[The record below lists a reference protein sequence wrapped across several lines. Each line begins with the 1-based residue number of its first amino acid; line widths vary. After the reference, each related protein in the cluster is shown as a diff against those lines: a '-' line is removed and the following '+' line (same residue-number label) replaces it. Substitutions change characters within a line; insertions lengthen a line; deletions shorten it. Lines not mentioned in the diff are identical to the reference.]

1 MWRFTHLVI
10 TIGLDLI
17 VEYPSWFILFCLLL
31 GAGGAFFLYFRTK
44 RDDLK
49 PWIMKLM
56 VALRFLS
63 ITILSFL
70 LLSPLIKKTTETI
83 EKPIIIIAQDNSLS
97 VTSGKDSSFYRKDY
111 RSKLTGL
118 ADELKKKQDVAFFSF
133 GEKVSNALLTD
144 FSEKQTDISEL
155 LDELNSRY
163 SNRNVGAIILASDG
177 IYNKGSNPYY
187 TAQKLNCPL
196 YTIALGDTIYN
207 KDIILKK
214 IIYNHTVF
222 MGDKFPVEINIEAD
236 KCAGESTDVMVK
248 KGDQVL
254 FTRKILFT
262 SGKSVQKVNILLEAR
277 EKGMQRYSVIVTPV
291 NGEISKVNNQ
301 QDFFVEVSEARQ
313 KIAILYQS
321 PHPDIAAI
329 RSALESSLKFDVE
342 EHKIDDFNQ
351 PPDKYDLIIL
361 YQLPSQL
368 EISNLAYL
376 INSHTSL
383 LYCIGSETDLN
394 AFNALKTGLEIHSLK
409 ITFIESLPQWNESF
423 SLFTIDKS
431 LLEVFKEFPP
441 LSAPFG
447 TFQFSPVSDILF
459 YQKIGTVQSKIPLIL
474 FFQNS
479 GQKVGIVAGE
489 NLWKWRLSDY
499 QQKGNHDI
507 FNEMLN
513 KIAQY
518 LSVKA
523 DKSFFRI
530 KCNDKFPENGPVEFE
545 AEVYNESYELI
556 NQPDVNLIITDEN
569 NKSYP
574 FVFGK
579 TDKAYYLN
587 TGNFPV
593 GTYKYQA
600 TVKVGNN
607 LYQKKGEFVITPL
620 NLEMMNSMADHNLL
634 YRLARSHDGDM
645 VYPRN
650 MDHLAK
656 MINNREDMKSV
667 SYTQKRYA
675 DLAGNLWVFLL
686 ILALISAEWFIRKRN
701 GIT

>member
-1 MWRFTHLVI
+1 M
-10 TIGLDLI
+10 DLI
-17 VEYPSWFILFCLLL
+17 VEYPSWLIIFCLLF
-31 GAGGAFFLYFRTK
+31 GATGAFFLYYKTK

-49 PWIMKLM
+49 RWIMRLM
-56 VALRFLS
+56 IALRFLS
-63 ITILSFL
+63 ITVISFL

-97 VTSGKDSSFYRKDY
+97 VVAGKDSSFYRNGY
-111 RSKLTGL
+111 RSKLTAL
-118 ADELKKKQDVAFFSF
+118 ADELKKKQEVTFYSF
-133 GEKVSNALLTD
+133 GEKISNALLTD
-144 FSEKQTDISEL
+144 FSERQTDISGL
-155 LDELNSRY
+155 VDELNSRY

-187 TAQKLNCPL
+187 AAQKLNCPI

-214 IIYNHTVF
+214 ILYNHTVF
-222 MGDKFPVEINIEAD
+222 VGDKFPVEINLEAD
-236 KCAGESTDVMVK
+236 KCAGESTDVVVK

-254 FTRKILFT
+254 STRKILF
-262 SGKSVQKVNILLEAR
+262 SSEKSVQKVNVLLEAR
-277 EKGMQRYSVIVTPV
+277 EKGMQRYSIIVTPV
-291 NGEISKVNNQ
+291 NGEISKVNNE
-301 QDFFVEVSEARQ
+301 QDLFVEVSEARQ
-313 KIAILYQS
+313 KIAILYQA
-321 PHPDIAAI
+321 PHPDIAAM

-342 EHKIDDFNQ
+342 EHKIDEFNQ

-361 YQLPSQL
+361 YQLPSQSGITNMTDL
-368 EISNLAYL
+368 MK
-376 INSHTSL
+376 SHTSL

-394 AFNALKTGLEIHSLK
+394 AFNDLKTGLEIHSAK
-409 ITFIESLPQWNESF
+409 MTSIESLPQWNETF
-423 SLFTIDKS
+423 SLFTVDKS
-431 LLEVFKEFPP
+431 LIDVIKEFPP

-447 TFQFSPVSDILF
+447 TYQFSPVSDVLF
-459 YQKIGTVQSKIPLIL
+459 YQKIGTVQSKIPLIV
-474 FFQNS
+474 FFRNS
-479 GQKVGIVAGE
+479 GQKIGIVAGE

-499 QQKGNHDI
+499 QQKANHDI
-507 FNEMLN
+507 FNDMMN

-523 DKSFFRI
+523 DKSFFRV
-530 KCNDKFPENGPVEFE
+530 KCSDKFLENEPVEFE

-579 TDKAYYLN
+579 TDKAYWLSA
-587 TGNFPV
+587 GNFPV

-600 TVKVGNN
+600 SVKVGNN
-607 LYQKKGEFVITPL
+607 LYQKKGEFVIAPL
-620 NLEMMNSMADHNLL
+620 NLEMINTTADHNLL

-650 MDHLAK
+650 MDQLAK
-656 MINNREDMKSV
+656 MITNREDMKSV
-667 SYTQKRYA
+667 SFSQKRYA
-675 DLAGNLWVFLL
+675 DLTGNLWVFLV
-686 ILALISAEWFIRKRN
+686 ILGLISAEWFIRKRS

>member
-1 MWRFTHLVI
+1 M
-10 TIGLDLI
+10 DLI

-31 GAGGAFFLYFRTK
+31 GGGGAFFLYFRTK

-49 PWIMKLM
+49 PWIIWLM
-56 VALRFLS
+56 SVLRFLS
-63 ITILSFL
+63 ISIISFL

-83 EKPIIIIAQDNSLS
+83 EKPIIVIAQDNSS
-97 VTSGKDSSFYRKDY
+97 SITSGKDSSFYRKDF
-111 RSKLTGL
+111 RSKLTRL
-118 ADELKKKQDVAFFSF
+118 ADELKKKQDVVYFSF
-133 GEKVSNALLTD
+133 GEKISNALLTD
-144 FSEKQTDISEL
+144 FSEKQTDISEVL
-155 LDELNSRY
+155 EELSSRY

-187 TAQKLNCPL
+187 TAQKLTCPI
-196 YTIALGDTIYN
+196 YTVALGDTMDN

-236 KCAGESTDVMVK
+236 KCAGESTEVVVK

-254 FTRKILFT
+254 FTRKIFFS
-262 SGKSVQKVNILLEAR
+262 SGKSVQKVSIILEAR
-277 EKGMQRYSVIVTPV
+277 EKGMQRYTIMVTPV
-291 NGEISKVNNQ
+291 PGEMSKANNQ
-301 QDFFVEVSEARQ
+301 EDIFVDVSEARQ
-313 KIAILYQS
+313 KIAILYQA

-329 RSALESSLKFDVE
+329 RSSLESSLKFDVE
-342 EHKIDDFNQ
+342 EHKFDEFNQ
-351 PPDKYDLIIL
+351 SPDKYDLIIL
-361 YQLPSQL
+361 YQLPSQSG
-368 EISNLAYL
+368 ITNLDNY

-383 LYCIGSETDLN
+383 LYCIGTETDLN
-394 AFNALKTGLEIHSLK
+394 AFNNLKTGLEIHSSK
-409 ITFIESLPQWNESF
+409 TTFIEALPQWNEAF
-423 SLFTIDKS
+423 SLFTVDKS
-431 LLEVFKEFPP
+431 LPEVIKEFPP

-459 YQKIGTVQSKIPLIL
+459 YQKIGSVLSQLPLIL
-474 FFQNS
+474 FIQKS
-479 GQKVGIVAGE
+479 GQKVGIIAGE

-499 QQKGNHDI
+499 QQKGNHDL
-507 FNEMLN
+507 FDGLMN

-523 DKSFFRI
+523 DKSFFRVR
-530 KCNDKFPENGPVEFE
+530 CNDKFLGNDPVEFE

-556 NQPDVNLIITDEN
+556 NQPDVNLVITDEN

-579 TDKAYYLN
+579 TDKAYWLN
-587 TGNFPV
+587 AGNFPV

-600 TVKVGNN
+600 SVKAGNN
-607 LYQKKGEFVITPL
+607 LYQKKGEFVISPL
-620 NLEMMNSMADHNLL
+620 NLEMMNTTADHNLL
-634 YRLARSHDGDM
+634 YRIARSHDGDM
-645 VYPRN
+645 VYPRD
-650 MDHLAK
+650 MDRLAK
-656 MINNREDMKSV
+656 MISDREDMKSV

-675 DLAGNLWVFLL
+675 DLTGNLWVFLL
-686 ILALISAEWFIRKRN
+686 ILGLISAEWFIRKRS

>member
-1 MWRFTHLVI
+1 M
-10 TIGLDLI
+10 DLI

-31 GAGGAFFLYFRTK
+31 GAGSAFFLYFRTK

-49 PWIMKLM
+49 PWILKLM
-56 VALRFLS
+56 VVLRFLS
-63 ITILSFL
+63 ITIISFL

-97 VTSGKDSSFYRKDY
+97 VTTGKDSSFYRKDY

-144 FSEKQTDISEL
+144 FSERQTDISGL

-177 IYNKGSNPYY
+177 IYNQGSNPYY
-187 TAQKLNCPL
+187 TAQKLKCPI

-214 IIYNHTVF
+214 IIYDHTVF

-236 KCAGESTDVMVK
+236 KCAGESTDVVVK

-254 FTRKILFT
+254 FTRKILFP

-277 EKGMQRYSVIVTPV
+277 EKGMQRYTIMVTPV
-291 NGEISKVNNQ
+291 NGEVSKVNNQ
-301 QDFFVEVSEARQ
+301 QDIFVEVSEARQ
-313 KIAILYQS
+313 KIVILYQA

-342 EHKIDDFNQ
+342 EHKFDDFNQ

-361 YQLPSQL
+361 YQLPSQS
-368 EISNLAYL
+368 EIVNLADL

-383 LYCIGSETDLN
+383 LYCIGSETDIN
-394 AFNALKTGLEIHSLK
+394 AFNDLKTGLEIHSTK

-423 SLFTIDKS
+423 TLFTLDKS
-431 LLEVFKEFPP
+431 MLEVIKEFPP
-441 LSAPFG
+441 LSTPYG

-459 YQKIGTVQSKIPLIL
+459 HQKIGTVQSKIPLIL
-474 FFQNS
+474 FFQYS
-479 GQKVGIVAGE
+479 GKKIGIVAGE

-507 FNEMLN
+507 FNEMMN

-523 DKSFFRI
+523 DKSFFRV
-530 KCNDKFPENGPVEFE
+530 KCNDKFLENVPVDFE

-556 NQPDVNLIITDEN
+556 NQPEINLIITDEN

-587 TGNFPV
+587 SGNFPV

-607 LYQKKGEFVITPL
+607 LYQKRGEFVITPL
-620 NLEMMNSMADHNLL
+620 NLEMMNTTADHNLL
-634 YRLARSHDGDM
+634 YRLARSHDGDI

-650 MDHLAK
+650 MDQLVK
-656 MINNREDMKSV
+656 MINDREDMKSV
-667 SYTQKRYA
+667 SFTQKRYA
-675 DLAGNLWVFLL
+675 DLVGNLWVFLL
-686 ILALISAEWFIRKRN
+686 ILVLISTEWFIRKRN